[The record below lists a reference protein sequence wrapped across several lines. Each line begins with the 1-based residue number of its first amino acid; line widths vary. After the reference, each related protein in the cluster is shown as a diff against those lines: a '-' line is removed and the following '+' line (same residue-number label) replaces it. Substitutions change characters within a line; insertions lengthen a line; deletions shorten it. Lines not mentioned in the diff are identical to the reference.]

1 VKKHGFYLSINIVS
15 PDYNEMQKTR
25 NQINKLFSRTLAQAA
40 SARGD
45 AENAEKTNYLTFL

>member
-1 VKKHGFYLSINIVS
+1 MGFYLSINIIS
-15 PDYNEMQKTR
+15 PDYNEMQKTC

-45 AENAEKTNYLTFL
+45 AENAEKTNSIKSYF